1 MLEIQTG
8 VFVTF
13 EEINEL
19 VLDHVKMISISKKSL
34 GEAIE
39 RAAEFLVVT
48 AILVDYK
55 RELEIDKTKL
65 TTLQEAKYSQSIKR
79 AEGKTITEKKISVSE
94 DTGYTDVREQVEEI
108 EAGISWAKSY
118 IKIFENA
125 HLTYRQQ
132 SRD

>member
-1 MLEIQTG
+1 MN
-8 VFVTF
+8 F
-13 EEINEL
+13 EQINEL

-55 RELEIDKTKL
+55 RELEIDKAKL
-65 TTLQEAKYSQSIKR
+65 TTLQEATYSRSIKN
-79 AEGKTITEKKISVSE
+79 AQGKTITEKKISVAE
-94 DTGYTDVREQVEEI
+94 DTDYTDIKEQVEEI

>member
-1 MLEIQTG
+1 M
-8 VFVTF
+8 TF

-19 VLDHVKMISISKKSL
+19 VLEHVKMISISKKSL

-65 TTLQEAKYSQSIKR
+65 TTLQEAKYSQSIKG
-79 AEGKTITEKKISVSE
+79 AEGKTITEKKISVAE
-94 DTGYTDVREQVEEI
+94 DTDYTDVREQVEEI